1 MLSFLKSVLASLLA
15 LIIFCGLGIGGLLFL
30 MIVSL
35 RSSTPTVKDKS
46 ILVIDLALSLR
57 DVEPERSSADALRQ
71 SLTGDRSAGTTIQLS
86 TVTRAL
92 EQASRDP
99 RIVGLYL
106 RGSIS
111 PGRSGLANL
120 LEVRRALNQFRAS
133 GKPVIAY
140 DVHWS
145 EREYYLASTA
155 TKLFVNPLGTLTIDG
170 YASETMFFAG
180 TLKKYG
186 VEVQVTRVGKYK
198 SAVEPFLLTK
208 NSPENQE
215 QERQLLTDLWTEWV
229 TSVAEHRQLKPQA
242 VQAIADTQGVLL
254 PQEALQ
260 QKLVDAVALPSE
272 VNDELK
278 RLTNESG
285 DRDTATQISIQAYA
299 QAIGDKSQ
307 KTSKNRIA
315 VLYAQGEIR
324 NSRGSI
330 GTISGDSFVR
340 QLQQLRRD
348 KTVKAIVLRINSPGG
363 SVTASE
369 AIQAEVVQTRQQK
382 PVIVSMGNIAASG
395 GYWIATYADRIFAE
409 PTTITGSIGV
419 YGLIPNIQ
427 KLANT
432 QGITWDTVKTAK
444 YADMDTI
451 SRPQTPEELALNQK
465 LVDWIYGEFLSRVAE
480 SRKLPKAKVAE
491 IAQGRVWSGSAAK
504 KIGLVDEIGGL
515 NQAIAA
521 AAKQA
526 NLDDWQVDE
535 YPKSRSSL
543 SQLFPGEADTV
554 QIKYID
560 PVTMK
565 YQWLQ
570 EMLAIVQALD
580 DPQHLYARLPFHMEI
595 N

>member
-1 MLSFLKSVLASLLA
+1 MANFLKSVLTTLLA
-15 LIIFCGLGIGGLLFL
+15 LIIFCGLGISGLLFL
-30 MIVSL
+30 IIVGL

-46 ILVIDLALSLR
+46 ILVLDLALSLQ
-57 DVEPERSSADALRQ
+57 DVEPEYSSADVARR
-71 SLTGDRSAGTTIQLS
+71 SLTGDRESSTIARLS

-106 RGSIS
+106 RGGVSS
-111 PGRSGLANL
+111 GSSGLANL
-120 LEVRRALNQFRAS
+120 LEARRALKQFRAS

-140 DVHWS
+140 DAHWS
-145 EREYYLASTA
+145 EREYYLGSLA
-155 TKLFVNPLGTLTIDG
+155 TKLFINPLGTLTIDG
-170 YASETMFFAG
+170 YASENVFFAG

-229 TSVAEHRQLKPQA
+229 TSVAEHRQLTPQA
-242 VQAIADTQGVLL
+242 VQAIADTQGMLL
-254 PQEALQ
+254 PHEALKQ
-260 QKLVDAVALPSE
+260 RLVDAVALPSE

-278 RLTNESG
+278 RITGKTG
-285 DRDTATQISIQAYA
+285 DRDTVAQIDIQTYARATEDTSQA
-299 QAIGDKSQ
+299 S
-307 KTSKNRIA
+307 SKNRIA

-324 NSRGSI
+324 NSQRATS
-330 GTISGDSFVR
+330 TISAESFAR
-340 QLQQLRRD
+340 QLRQLRRD

-369 AIQAEVVQTRQQK
+369 AIQAEVVQTREQK
-382 PVIVSMGNIAASG
+382 PVIVSMGNVAASG

-427 KLANT
+427 KLANA

-465 LVDWIYGEFLSRVAE
+465 LVDWIYSEFLSKVAE

-526 NLDDWQVDE
+526 NLADWQVDE
-535 YPKSRSSL
+535 YPKNRGSL
-543 SQLFPGEADTV
+543 FQLLQEEDNTAQV
-554 QIKYID
+554 QQID
-560 PVTMK
+560 PVTVK
-565 YQWLQ
+565 YQRLL

-580 DPQHLYARLPFHMEI
+580 DPQHIYARLPFHMEI
-595 N
+595 K